1 MDTNDSTSWAAPT
14 ASRTKPS
21 TWGFHSQTSVRFG
34 RGVRKHLK
42 DEIRDQRVL
51 AVSSRRGRQQL
62 LSDHILAPHGG
73 DFFWVDSVTENPG
86 LKEIQAALE
95 KVDGQNF
102 DCIVAFGGGSA
113 IDFAK
118 SLAAGLASGSG
129 GQDLRAIVSHPES
142 LLENH
147 PLPIH
152 AVPTTSGT
160 GSEVTHFATIWDYE
174 NRKKLSLASQTL
186 APKTALVDS
195 ELTDL
200 LPANATLSSGLDAL
214 NQAFESVWNK
224 NRSPVTV
231 GLASRAISLAL
242 EALPALHQ
250 NLSNPVA
257 RDKMAEAS
265 LLAGLCINQT
275 RTAICHSIS
284 YPLTAHLGVPHGV
297 ACAFTMG
304 EVLSLCVE
312 QTPSL
317 FDTVIRATGHRS
329 AEALRDEIRALL
341 LHLGVAA
348 KVRAATDNVDSI
360 LALKEEMVTPGRS
373 DNFSLEIDDDALA
386 HLISRAYLDVS

>member
-1 MDTNDSTSWAAPT
+1 MASSTSP
-14 ASRTKPS
+14 P

-34 RGVRKHLK
+34 RGVRKYLK

-62 LSDHILAPHGG
+62 LSDHILAPHVGN
-73 DFFWVDSVTENPG
+73 FFWVDSVTENPG

-95 KVDGQNF
+95 KVGGQNF

-129 GQDLRAIVSHPES
+129 GQDLRAIVAHPES
-142 LLENH
+142 LLENP

-224 NRSPVTV
+224 NRSPITV
-231 GLASRAISLAL
+231 VLASRAISIAL
-242 EALPALHQ
+242 EALPALHK
-250 NLSNPVA
+250 NLSNTVA

-275 RTAICHSIS
+275 RTAVCHSIS

-312 QTPSL
+312 QTPNL
-317 FDTVIRATGHRS
+317 FDTVIRATGHHS

-360 LALKEEMVTPGRS
+360 LALKEEMVTAGRS
-373 DNFSLEIDDDALA
+373 DNFVTPVDNNLLQLLLTKAFFES
-386 HLISRAYLDVS
+386 S

>member
-1 MDTNDSTSWAAPT
+1 MASSTSP
-14 ASRTKPS
+14 P

-34 RGVRKHLK
+34 RGVRKYLK

-62 LSDHILAPHGG
+62 LSDHILAPHVGN
-73 DFFWVDSVTENPG
+73 FFWVDSVTENPG

-95 KVDGQNF
+95 KVGGQNF

-118 SLAAGLASGSG
+118 SLAAGLASGLG

-142 LLENH
+142 LLKYH

-224 NRSPVTV
+224 NALPITV
-231 GLASRAISLAL
+231 VLAARAISLAL

-250 NLSNPVA
+250 NLSNTVA

-265 LLAGLCINQT
+265 LSAGLCINQT

-284 YPLTAHLGVPHGV
+284 YPLTAHFGVPHGI

-304 EVLSLCVE
+304 EVLNLCVE
-312 QTPSL
+312 QTPTM

-329 AEALRDEIRALL
+329 AEALRDEVRVLL
-341 LHLGVAA
+341 LHIGVAA
-348 KVRAATDNVDSI
+348 KVRAATDDVNSV
-360 LALKEEMVTPGRS
+360 LALRREMMTPGRS
-373 DNFSLEIDDDALA
+373 DNFTLEIDEDVLS
-386 HLISRAYLDVS
+386 HLISCAYFAVS

>member
-1 MDTNDSTSWAAPT
+1 
-14 ASRTKPS
+14 
-21 TWGFHSQTSVRFG
+21 
-34 RGVRKHLK
+34 
-42 DEIRDQRVL
+42 
-51 AVSSRRGRQQL
+51 
-62 LSDHILAPHGG
+62 
-73 DFFWVDSVTENPG
+73 VTENPG
-86 LKEIQAALE
+86 LKEIQAAIE

-142 LLENH
+142 LLENP

-152 AVPTTSGT
+152 AIPTTSGT

-174 NRKKLSLASQTL
+174 NRRKLSLTSQTL

-224 NRSPVTV
+224 NSSPITV
-231 GLASRAISLAL
+231 VLASRAISLAL

-250 NLSNPVA
+250 NLSNTVA

-284 YPLTAHLGVPHGV
+284 YPLTAHFGVPHGV
-297 ACAFTMG
+297 ACAFTMA

-317 FDTVIRATGHRS
+317 FDTVISATGHHS
-329 AEALRDEIRALL
+329 AEALRDRIRALL
-341 LHLGVAA
+341 LHLGVSAR
-348 KVRAATDNVDSI
+348 VRAAVGTVDSV
-360 LALKEEMVTPGRS
+360 LALKGEMVTVGRS
-373 DNFSLEIDDDALA
+373 DNFVIPVDNNLLQLLLTKAFFES
-386 HLISRAYLDVS
+386 S